1 MKKLVS
7 LLAVFLM
14 CSGLWAYS
22 AGKYAS
28 DGILWNTMQDIT
40 PDVYDTIMKGDVFS
54 LFDITGY
61 TTELQ
66 KKKFLQS
73 EEGQFYTDQL
83 DALKEAL
90 ADGEM
95 AGYIDRDSNGRY
107 KVTEF
112 VYDLDLGGFLIPIG
126 SNYSSGHSY
135 YSWLTDSRTTWGW
148 DETDMAKGMFFG
160 MYCPNLNEEEIVE
173 KVAGTWSKNGEWAD
187 HEPRK
192 NYFYL
197 CDCNEDLALEIER
210 TGAIL
215 WYRFNLEGYKTQSFD
230 VYSKGLPE
238 DTYSYDSD
246 EGIYYENVVKEYFDK
261 SYRVSKWY
269 TIEHDYSDDET
280 WYYGTLTDK
289 NVFTV
294 YNLEIIL
301 VNPETYQNYGRLIC
315 Y

>member
-7 LLAVFLM
+7 LLAVLLM

-126 SNYSSGHSY
+126 SNYSSGHS
-135 YSWLTDSRTTWGW
+135 SWSWWDDERTTWGW

-173 KVAGTWSKNGEWAD
+173 KVAGTWPKNGEWAD
-187 HEPRK
+187 HEPIK

-197 CDCNEDLALEIER
+197 CECEEDLALEIER

-215 WYRFNLEGYKTQSFD
+215 WYRFNLAGYKTQSFD
-230 VYSKGLPE
+230 IYSNGVPKK
-238 DTYSYDSD
+238 TYSYYSSDSRYAV
-246 EGIYYENVVKEYFDK
+246 EAKKYDK
-261 SYRVSKWY
+261 SYRVTGEY

-301 VNPETYQNYGRLIC
+301 VNPETYKSYGTLIC
-315 Y
+315 H